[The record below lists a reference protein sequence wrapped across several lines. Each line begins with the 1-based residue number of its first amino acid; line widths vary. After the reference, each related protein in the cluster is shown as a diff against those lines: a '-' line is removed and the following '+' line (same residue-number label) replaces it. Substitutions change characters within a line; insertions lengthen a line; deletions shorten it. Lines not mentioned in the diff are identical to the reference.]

1 MMRLLTAVF
10 AAEVAA
16 TPWSVARG
24 QAPAEPVASIE
35 FELHRNKI
43 LVPVHLAGQGPFSF
57 VLDTGSP
64 VTVLGSSTHAST
76 LSLRR
81 ERSVRVGG
89 AGAGEAPPAYV
100 TQAVDVAL
108 GGLSLGTDRL
118 IVLDIADQM
127 AASSGKYYDGV
138 IGKLLFD
145 RYIVRIDFERR
156 ILELYEPDD
165 YRVPNDANVM
175 PIRMENGHPHVDTR
189 ITMANGDEVDV
200 DLVIDI
206 GARTALALDGDRRS
220 RLAPP
225 DDAIE
230 MIVGHGAG
238 GLVRGRVARV
248 AAVALGDTTIRD
260 VLTAFVDDALG
271 MSPGADGNLGNEV
284 LRRFAVTI
292 DYPGQRL
299 VLEPGPNLGDPFPV
313 DLSGITLRAEGDT
326 WSKLSVADV
335 RPGSPAFTAGV
346 RVGDVIT
353 GVDGSVPQA
362 LQDLERR
369 LAQPGTIQLELL
381 RGGTPLS
388 AAMVLPHVSS

>member
-10 AAEVAA
+10 AAGVAA
-16 TPWSVARG
+16 TPWSAVRA

-81 ERSVRVGG
+81 EGRVRVGG
-89 AGAGEAPPAYV
+89 AGAGEVPPAYV

-127 AASSGKYYDGV
+127 AAFSGKYYDGV

-145 RYIVRIDFERR
+145 RYVVRVDFERR
-156 ILELYEPDD
+156 ILELYEPED
-165 YRVPNDANVM
+165 YRVPDDANVM
-175 PIRMENGHPHVDTR
+175 PIRMEYGHPHVDTR
-189 ITMANGDEVDV
+189 VTMANGDEVDV
-200 DLVIDI
+200 DLVIDT
-206 GARTALALDGDRRS
+206 GAKTALALDGDRRS

-225 DDAIE
+225 DDTIE
-230 MIVGHGAG
+230 RIVGRGAG
-238 GLVRGRVARV
+238 GLVRGRVGQV
-248 AAVALGDTTIRD
+248 AAVALGDTTIRN
-260 VLTAFVDDALG
+260 VLTVFVDDAVG

-299 VLEPGPNLGDPFPV
+299 VLEPGPNLGDPFPI

-353 GVDGSVPQA
+353 GVDGSTPQA
-362 LQDLERR
+362 LHDLERR

-388 AAMVLPHVSS
+388 AAMVLLHVSS